1 MKASEPSPALL
12 IDVTRL
18 AARLLEGKRP
28 TGVDRVSLA
37 YIQRFRARASAMVR
51 HWGRWMQL
59 PADSSQRLFA
69 ALLGEAGDAPRVVR
83 SEVAR
88 AYVLRWGLPAD
99 ALLFNTGH
107 SGLDDPGYAER
118 VRRHGLRPVYFVHD
132 LIPLTHPEC
141 CRPGEADKHRQR
153 LLTMLNTGHGIIA
166 NSQATLEDLR
176 RFARDAGLRL
186 PPSVVAHLGVE
197 ALPAPA
203 AQAPLTEA
211 YFVALGTIEARKNH
225 LLLLQLWR
233 QMSEAGLPDLPRL
246 VLIGQRGWECEQ
258 VLDLLERCPALHGR
272 VLELGDCG
280 DAELANWLHHARAL
294 LFPSFVEG
302 FGMPLV
308 EALHAGVPVLA
319 SELPVFREIAGDVPE
334 YLDPLDGPGWR
345 RAVLDYAR
353 ADSPLRA
360 AQLQRMGAFRA
371 PSWADHFATVESAL
385 GDWKLLG

>member
-51 HWGRWMQL
+51 HWGRWMHL
-59 PADSSQRLFA
+59 TPDSSQRLFA

-203 AQAPLTEA
+203 AQAPLAEA

-371 PSWADHFATVESAL
+371 PSWADHFAAVESAL